1 MLGVTRPLWEE
12 TWVWWAFNT
21 GQKTLRR
28 EWANRA
34 RTGNT
39 AWQWALTQQRL
50 QAMLIA
56 NKLNWSLQVDT
67 VFLVTAIG
75 EQLPYLSF
83 DLSAF
88 SLLFVLLYPLF
99 WDGRVRMDTWMPG
112 CQLGPSHPNL
122 IYTIPSV
129 KAHFWRLSIIFKN
142 RFYIIHRTF
151 PYLCKSTRDM

>member
-28 EWANRA
+28 EWGNRA

-67 VFLVTAIG
+67 VFLVTVIG

-83 DLSAF
+83 DRVLSHSCLSYFIPCSEMEEWGWTRGCLAA
-88 SLLFVLLYPLF
+88 SWGHPIP
-99 WDGRVRMDTWMPG
+99 TWFIQYLQSRHISG
-112 CQLGPSHPNL
+112 DFPS
-122 IYTIPSV
+122 
-129 KAHFWRLSIIFKN
+129 
-142 RFYIIHRTF
+142 
-151 PYLCKSTRDM
+151 YLKTDFI